1 MPSFS
6 TLVPF
11 IIACYVVCAVPGISV
26 SAMVSTARARGF
38 WAGIWQEMGAQLGRL
53 SVVILV
59 AVALEAITALV
70 SAAFD
75 VIKYAGAA
83 YLVYLGFKYLIGH
96 NTLAMDR
103 TAAPPSPLRQVVS
116 GFFVVWTNPKALIF
130 LGAFL
135 PQFVDPRYPAW
146 PQVIVLGLIE
156 MFAALCTDGAY
167 IALASFARGA
177 ITGERITWVNRVA
190 GVILIGAAVWLALQH
205 KA

>member
-1 MPSFS
+1 MPSAT

-26 SAMVSTARARGF
+26 SAMVSTALARGF
-38 WAGIWQEMGAQLGRL
+38 RAGIWQEIGAQLGRF
-53 SVVILV
+53 SVVLLV
-59 AVALEAITALV
+59 AAALELVTALI

-75 VIKYAGAA
+75 IIKFAGAA
-83 YLVYLGFKYLIGH
+83 YLIYLGVKYLFGRS
-96 NTLAMDR
+96 TLATDR
-103 TAAPPSPLRQVVS
+103 MAAPRSPARQVLS

-135 PQFVDPRYPAW
+135 PQFVDPHYPAW

-167 IALASFARGA
+167 IALASFARGTIA
-177 ITGERITWVNRVA
+177 GDRIVIVNRLA
-190 GVILIGAAVWLALQH
+190 GIILIGAAIWLALQH
-205 KA
+205 QA

>member
-1 MPSFS
+1 MPPLT
-6 TLVPF
+6 TLIPF
-11 IIACYVVCAVPGISV
+11 VIACYVVTAVPGISV
-26 SAMVSTARARGF
+26 SAMVSTALARGF

-59 AVALEAITALV
+59 AVALQAITALV

-83 YLVYLGFKYLIGH
+83 YLVYLGVKYLIGH
-96 NTLAMDR
+96 STLATDR
-103 TAAPPSPLRQVVS
+103 TAAPPSPARQVVS
-116 GFFVVWTNPKALIF
+116 GFFVIWTNPKALIF

-135 PQFVDPRYPAW
+135 PQFVDPRFPAW

-167 IALASFARGA
+167 IALASFARGT
-177 ITGERITWVNRVA
+177 ITGGRIVLVNRIA
-190 GVILIGAAVWLALQH
+190 GIILVGAAVWLALQH
-205 KA
+205 EA

>member
-1 MPSFS
+1 MPSLA

-11 IIACYVVCAVPGISV
+11 VVACYVVCAVPGISV
-26 SAMVSTARARGF
+26 SAMVSTALARGF
-38 WAGIWQEMGAQLGRL
+38 WAGIWQEIGAQLGRF
-53 SVVILV
+53 SVVLV
-59 AVALEAITALV
+59 VAGALQGITALV

-83 YLVYLGFKYLIGH
+83 YLIYLGVKYLIGH
-96 NTLAMDR
+96 NTLAMDKA
-103 TAAPPSPLRQVVS
+103 AAPPSPARQIGA
-116 GFFVVWTNPKALIF
+116 GFIVVWTNPKALMF

-177 ITGERITWVNRVA
+177 ITGSRIIFVNRLA
-190 GVILIGAAVWLALQH
+190 GVILIGAAAWLALQH
-205 KA
+205 QA